1 MARVIRRN
9 VVETDRPIGVNNF
22 DTDADAVGL
31 AIQRAG
37 ETLRQ
42 KAFESDAR
50 KARVRGEEAAKD
62 ISADKFRA
70 IGEDGKP
77 EALTPPEGMGEIAR
91 EAYRQVAERR
101 FVETLDADI
110 QTKATEL
117 RVKFDRNPIGF
128 QRAMDDYLKGL
139 GVNAEGR
146 FREFIEQ
153 NGTAVREANYYSLVQ
168 AERNRARQ
176 ANAQHVVA
184 ENVKAEE
191 LAATLAYQGDTG
203 AAIALANER
212 RNATQEAEGAEL
224 RVGTG
229 EAAYDSITGR
239 IAANHYSKLALGL
252 DRTERAELALMM
264 QTNGNAKVSK
274 SVQEIYNQTVEV
286 TQPDGTKTEVKVS
299 SLINSSN
306 KRAVM
311 TAVNATSADV
321 YAVEQARLAKL
332 ERNRLDRNRRDREE
346 ARKTQ
351 DYYNTE
357 IWDAERNARDNARQ
371 AFEDGSIAIALKSE
385 AAALAILYEDA
396 DLDANSNPEFTQ
408 GQADAYKNEARKEVL
423 APYVVQAV
431 SRGEDPDTL
440 RSAIL
445 AGVSTKEGSPYSL
458 LGKEGQALVRA
469 IDENPELFDDNTIQD
484 LSPLFSMSSSEA
496 AQRIK
501 KQTERVN
508 FIDDAIDMSTGI
520 YSGLYNSDDAGA
532 FKELMRA
539 AVATGKITA
548 EDENRFVRAF
558 NVNFARAEARSLATA
573 FDSTSLNIL
582 AQFVRSGEDISDSLE
597 SLTDGQREKIKDA
610 LATVDG
616 SGFTDTE
623 RGLIA
628 EELTSVAKRKAADER
643 VAADAAKERK
653 FRDGFLQRT
662 EDMTSTKAQD
672 YAQTLVDNQGFDL
685 SNRETWTP
693 KVMAVMSLSIPTDLK
708 NKFENLAKGVPIPPS
723 EANNLMSLFGVLS
736 NSDPLGGRNM
746 LNGHIDK
753 KDMAVLLTVQNGI
766 ANELYRSVEEAI
778 TVTNQALR
786 DSPTKTLERENAVFV
801 DKEDQ
806 KGGTISPKKW
816 VDGVLENAGLKGDF
830 ILNAELGEVA
840 RHLARI
846 GETTP
851 DQIAEIVVQMYNEE
865 YAESAYV
872 FDPSRPLGQ
881 KTRSRHAMGAIFKDE
896 RVAKHVINKIN
907 TTLRDHGYTLFNPID
922 GTSIDHSLDPLERDR
937 LEKSG
942 QKTGL
947 FAKRAVLVPLFPYA
961 ADQSNQV
968 FTLMS
973 PVPLPD
979 GTTELAQVIIDDVP
993 VGFRVTDEAA
1003 DWKNPDF
1010 EDMKGMTYEDILERV
1025 ELIEMIGKDMPL

>member
-9 VVETDRPIGVNNF
+9 VVETDRPIGVNNM

-50 KARVRGEEAAKD
+50 KARVRGEEAAKGV
-62 ISADKFRA
+62 SADKFRA
-70 IGEDGKP
+70 IGPDGKP
-77 EALTPPEGMGEIAR
+77 EAMTPPEGFGEIAR

-101 FVETLDADI
+101 FTETLDTDI
-110 QTKATEL
+110 RTKATEL

-139 GVNAEGR
+139 GQNAEGR
-146 FREFIEQ
+146 FRVFIEQ
-153 NGTAVREANYYSLVQ
+153 NGAAVKEANYYSLVQ

-176 ANAQHVVA
+176 ANAQHVVS
-184 ENVKAEE
+184 ENIKAEE
-191 LAATLAYQGDTG
+191 LAASLAYQGDTG

-239 IAANHYSKLALGL
+239 IAANHYSKLALNL

-286 TQPDGTKTEVKVS
+286 TQPDGTKTQVKVS

-321 YAVEQARLAKL
+321 YAVEQAKLAEL
-332 ERNRLDRNRRDREE
+332 ERNRLDRNRQDRED

-351 DYYNTE
+351 DYFNTK
-357 IWDAERNARDNARQ
+357 IWDAERNARDNARE
-371 AFEDGSIAIALKSE
+371 AFKDGSIGISLMSE
-385 AAALAILYEDA
+385 AAALEKLYRDA
-396 DLDANSNPEFTQ
+396 DQEAEVNPEFTQ

-423 APYVVQAV
+423 APYIVQAV

-445 AGVSTKEGSPYSL
+445 AGVSKKEGSPYSL

-469 IDENPELFDDNTIQD
+469 IDANPELFDDNTIQD

-501 KQTERVN
+501 KQSERIG
-508 FIDDAIDMSTGI
+508 FLDDGLDMALGI
-520 YSGLYNSDDAGA
+520 YEGTYNRDDAGA
-532 FKELMRA
+532 FKELIQA
-539 AVATGKITA
+539 AVTTGKITP
-548 EDENRFVRAF
+548 EDQQRLNRSFE
-558 NVNFARAEARSLATA
+558 VNFARAEARDMASA
-573 FDSTSLNIL
+573 FDSVSLSIL
-582 AQFVRSGEDISDSLE
+582 SQFVRSGEDISSTLE
-597 SLTDGQREKIKDA
+597 SLTEGQKEKIQDA
-610 LATVDG
+610 LKQVDG
-616 SGFTDTE
+616 AGFTDTE
-623 RGLIA
+623 RNLIA
-628 EELTSVAKRKAADER
+628 KELDSVAQIKANDERKAAE
-643 VAADAAKERK
+643 AADEIK
-653 FRDGFLQRT
+653 FRNGFLART
-662 EDMTSTKAQD
+662 EDMTGKKAQD
-672 YAQTLVDNQGFDL
+672 YAQTLVNNQGFDL
-685 SNRETWTP
+685 NNRETWTP
-693 KVMAVMSLSIPTDLK
+693 KVMAVMSLSIPTDIK
-708 NKFENLAKGVPIPPS
+708 NSFQNLARGVPIPPS
-723 EANNLMSLFGVLS
+723 EANNLMSLFGALS
-736 NSDPLGGRNM
+736 SSDPLGGRNM
-746 LNGHIDK
+746 LSGHIDK
-753 KDMAVLLTVQNGI
+753 KDMAVLLAVQNGM
-766 ANELYRSVEEAI
+766 ASQLYRSVDDA
-778 TVTNQALR
+778 VTTMNQVMR
-786 DSPTKTLERENAVFV
+786 EGPTKAKERQRALFI

-816 VDGVLENAGLKGDF
+816 VDGVLKNAGLEGDF
-830 ILNAELGEVA
+830 ILNAELGDVA
-840 RHLARI
+840 SHMAAI
-846 GETTP
+846 GEFTAE
-851 DQIAEIVVQMYNEE
+851 QISEVVVQMFNEE

-872 FDPSRPLGQ
+872 YDPSRPYGQ
-881 KTRSRHAMGAIFKDE
+881 KSRSRHAMGAIFKDE

-907 TTLRDHGYTLFNPID
+907 TTLRDHGYTLYNPID
-922 GTSIDHSLDPLERDR
+922 GTSIDHSLDPQVRAQRVAEGY
-937 LEKSG
+937 E
-942 QKTGL
+942 TGL
-947 FAKRAVLVPLFPYA
+947 FAQRAVLVPLFPYA

-973 PVPLPD
+973 PVALPD
-979 GTTELAQVIIDDVP
+979 GTTELSQVIIDDVP
-993 VGFRVTDEAA
+993 VGFRITDEAA

-1025 ELIEMIGKDMPL
+1025 ELIEMIGREIPL

>member
-50 KARVRGEEAAKD
+50 KAKVRGQEAAQD

-70 IGEDGKP
+70 IGANGKP

-101 FVETLDADI
+101 FVETLDTDI

-139 GVNAEGR
+139 GTNAEGR

-153 NGTAVREANYYSLVQ
+153 NGSAVKEANYYSLVQ

-176 ANAQHVVA
+176 ANAQYVVS
-184 ENVKAEE
+184 ENIKAEE
-191 LAATLAYQGDTG
+191 TAASLAYQGDTA

-212 RNATQEAEGAEL
+212 RTATQEAEGAEL

-229 EAAYDSITGR
+229 EAAYDSITGV
-239 IAANHYSKLALGL
+239 ITANHFSKLALNL

-264 QTNGNAKVSK
+264 QTDGNAKVSK
-274 SVQEIYNQTVEV
+274 SVEEVYNQTVDV
-286 TQPDGTKTEVKVS
+286 KQPDGTVAKVKVS

-306 KRAVM
+306 KRSVM

-321 YAVEQARLAKL
+321 YAVEQARLAEL
-332 ERNRLDRNRRDREE
+332 ERNRVERNREDRED

-351 DYYNTE
+351 DFFNTE

-371 AFEDGSIAIALKSE
+371 AFEDGSINVSLRAESINLARINFE
-385 AAALAILYEDA
+385 ADRQAST
-396 DLDANSNPEFTQ
+396 NSEFTQ

-423 APYVVQAV
+423 APYIVQAV

-445 AGVSTKEGSPYSL
+445 SGVSTKEGSPYSL

-469 IDENPELFDDNTIQD
+469 IDDNPELFDDNTIQD

-496 AQRIK
+496 AQRIQ

-508 FIDDAIDMSTGI
+508 FIDDAIDMSNGI

-548 EDENRFVRAF
+548 EDENRFVRTF
-558 NVNFARAEARSLATA
+558 DLNFARAEARSMASA

-582 AQFVRSGEDISDSLE
+582 AQFVKSGEDITDTLDT
-597 SLTDGQREKIKDA
+597 LTDSQREKIQDA
-610 LATVDG
+610 LTTVDG
-616 SGFTDTE
+616 SGFTDGE
-623 RGLIA
+623 RDLIA
-628 EELTSVAKRKAADER
+628 KELRGVAAIKAEDEQKAAK
-643 VAADAAKERK
+643 AAEEVK
-653 FRDGFLQRT
+653 FRNGFLART
-662 EDMTSTKAQD
+662 EDMTSAKAQD
-672 YAQTLVDNQGFDL
+672 YAQTLVNNQGFDL
-685 SNRETWTP
+685 SNKETWTP

-708 NKFENLAKGVPIPPS
+708 NKFENLAKGVPLPPS

-736 NSDPLGGRNM
+736 NSDPLGGRNL
-746 LNGHIDK
+746 LNEQIDK
-753 KDMAVLLTVQNGI
+753 KDMAVLLAVQNGM
-766 ANELYRSVEEAI
+766 ANQLYR
-778 TVTNQALR
+778 TVDDAVSTMNQVMR
-786 DSPTKTLERENAVFV
+786 ESPTKAKERQSALFI

-816 VDGVLENAGLKGDF
+816 VDGVLKSKGLEGDF
-830 ILNAELGEVA
+830 TINAELGEVA
-840 RHLARI
+840 SHMAAI
-846 GETTP
+846 GDFTAE
-851 DQIAEIVVQMYNEE
+851 QISEVVVQMYNEE

-872 FDPSRPLGQ
+872 FDPSRPFGQ
-881 KTRSRHAMGAIFKDE
+881 KARSRHAMGAIFKDE

-907 TTLRDHGYTLFNPID
+907 NTIRDHGYTLFNPID
-922 GTSIDHSLDPLERDR
+922 GKSIDYSLDPKVRAQRVAD
-937 LEKSG
+937 G
-942 QKTGL
+942 YTTGN
-947 FAKRAVLVPLFPYA
+947 FAQRAVLVPLFPYA
-961 ADQSNQV
+961 ADRSNQV

-993 VGFRVTDEAA
+993 VGFRITDEAA